1 MKQALFYKGEVTQEL
16 FNKGEV
22 TQVLSHTLLENV
34 YTYTIF
40 PKKECSDLIKSLNI
54 FHTF

>member
-40 PKKECSDLIKSLNI
+40 LKKECSDLIKSLNI